1 MEPTNNDAVV
11 SFKDTLNLPH
21 TDFPIRP
28 KSAQD
33 DPALIVRWEQ
43 SKLYEK
49 AMEANEGNTPYIL
62 HDGPPYANGHIHLG
76 HAYNKIL
83 KDIVTKS
90 HRMMGCHTP
99 IKPGWDCHGLPIE
112 HKVSGEN
119 PGVSRAHLQQLCR
132 EYAGKWINVQRE
144 EFKRLGIIMDWQN
157 PYITMDYGYEASTI
171 KAFGQFVAQK
181 CIERKNKTV
190 PWCPSDQTVLA
201 SAEIEYKDRKDP
213 SVYAL
218 FRLNSKTAASV
229 FPEIDGMIDLIVWTT
244 TPWTLPLNRAVML
257 RPKTDYVVLEIEGN
271 YYLVAKERA
280 EAIAALK
287 NVPLNIKAAAKS
299 EQLAGAQ
306 VHHPFIADLHVPIIL
321 DDEVGLSDGTACVH
335 CAPGCGPIDYEIGVK
350 NNLEIYSPISPDGKY
365 TAEINPKELK
375 DMPVADGQIWVIKK
389 LHELG
394 RLFHKASITHSYPHC
409 WRCHS
414 GLIFRATPQWFFN
427 LNKDQVKERS
437 VQAINS
443 IEFHPEQ
450 GRNFL
455 KATVENRWEWCLS
468 RQRAWGTPIPALL
481 CHDCDFAYTSE
492 EFINKVAEQVAKE
505 GIEYWTRVPLE
516 NVLPKELNCPR
527 CKTSNFYKETDILDV
542 WFDSGVSHY
551 AVLLPEHHFPAD
563 LYLEGIDQH
572 RGWFQSSLLTS
583 MILEEQP
590 AMKGIMTHGFTVDGK
605 GQKMS
610 KSLGNVIAPQEI
622 IDKLGTDGLRLWV
635 ASIGNDGDAV
645 VSERVL
651 TTVAEVYRK
660 IRNTCRG
667 LLMNLYDYDHEKD
680 KVAVEDLPALD
691 QSILRELYA
700 FNEELIN
707 YYSEYQ
713 PTRVFHE
720 LADYCSNDISSYYLD
735 IAKDRLYCDQA
746 DGHARRSAQTT
757 IYYLLDTLVRL
768 IAPVM
773 SFTAELLADE
783 YQGKNHESI
792 HLQHFAVLPEVA
804 EFLHNQ
810 TARSMP
816 LDFMPRAY
824 SGNLPD
830 TMRALNTSMYTA
842 EQDATWT
849 LLREIRRALL
859 KKLEEL
865 REKGIIHHS
874 LEAKLVVHI
883 SSEMKQYGLLQK
895 FQELL
900 KQKNSSLEHFLTEY
914 MIVSQVK
921 VVDSFEGLEETQLP
935 SITAIA
941 HHADGHKCPRC
952 WKWEASNNPDNL
964 DNRCYAVIKLLRP

>member
-28 KSAQD
+28 QASKD

-49 AMEANEGNTPYIL
+49 AMEANEGNEQYIL

-90 HRMMGCHTP
+90 RRMMGCHTP
-99 IKPGWDCHGLPIE
+99 IRPGWDCHGLPIE
-112 HKVSGEN
+112 HKVSQEN
-119 PGVSRAHLQQLCR
+119 PGASRAHLQELCR
-132 EYAGKWINVQRE
+132 AYATQWIDVQRN
-144 EFKRLGIIMDWQN
+144 EFKRLGVIMDWQH
-157 PYITMDYGYEASTI
+157 PYITMDHGYEAATLR
-171 KAFGQFVAQK
+171 AFGEFVSHHA
-181 CIERKNKTV
+181 IERKNKTV
-190 PWCPSDQTVLA
+190 PWCPFDQTVLA

-218 FRLNSKTAASV
+218 FRLNHETAVSLLPQVAG
-229 FPEIDGMIDLIVWTT
+229 PIDLIVWTT

-257 RPKTDYVVLEIEGN
+257 RPKTEYAVLEIEGN
-271 YYLVAKERA
+271 YYLVVQERA
-280 EAIAALK
+280 GAIAELKSAQK
-287 NVPLNIKAAAKS
+287 NVVATISS
-299 EQLAGAQ
+299 EKLAGAVVQ
-306 VHHPFIADLHVPIIL
+306 HPFIEELQVPIIL

-335 CAPGCGPIDYEIGVK
+335 CAPGCGPVDYEIGVK

-365 TAEINPKELK
+365 TAEIKPAELK
-375 DMPVADGQIWVIKK
+375 DMPVTDGQIWVIKK

-394 RLFHKASITHSYPHC
+394 RLFHKANITHSYPHC

-427 LNKDQVKERS
+427 LKSENVKKRS
-437 VQAINS
+437 VAAIDS

-450 GRNFL
+450 GKNFL
-455 KATVENRWEWCLS
+455 KATVEHRWEWCLS

-481 CHDCDFAYTSE
+481 CHDCDFAFTSQ
-492 EFINKVAEQVAKE
+492 EFINKVADHVAKE

-516 NVLPKELNCPR
+516 DVIPQDLTCPR
-527 CKTSNFYKETDILDV
+527 CKISNFYKETDILDV

-551 AVLLPEHHFPAD
+551 AVLVPDKHFPAD

-583 MILEEQP
+583 MILEQEP
-590 AMKGIMTHGFTVDGK
+590 AMKGIMTHGFTVDAK

-645 VSERVL
+645 VSDRVL
-651 TTVAEVYRK
+651 NTVAEVYRK

-667 LLMNLYDYDHEKD
+667 LLMNLYDYNHETD
-680 KVAVEDLPALD
+680 RIAVDDLPAFD
-691 QSILRELYA
+691 QAILRELYA
-700 FNEELIN
+700 FNNTLIG
-707 YYSEYQ
+707 YYTEYQ

-746 DGHARRSAQTT
+746 DGYERRSAQTT
-757 IYYLLDTLVRL
+757 IYYMLDTLVHL

-773 SFTAELLADE
+773 SFTAELLADA
-783 YQGKNHESI
+783 YQGPDHKSI
-792 HLQHFAVLPEVA
+792 HLQHFALLHEVG
-804 EFLHNQ
+804 EFLHSQ
-810 TARSMP
+810 SARTMP
-816 LDFMPRAY
+816 IDFMPKTY
-824 SGNLPD
+824 VGHLPE
-830 TMRALNTSMYTA
+830 TVQAINSSMFMA
-842 EQDATWT
+842 EQDALWS
-849 LLREIRRALL
+849 LLREMRSALL
-859 KKLEEL
+859 KKLEAL
-865 REKGIIHHS
+865 RERGIIHHS
-874 LEAKLVVHI
+874 LEAKLTVHFSPEI
-883 SSEMKQYGLLQK
+883 KQYALLEK
-895 FQELL
+895 FIEQL
-900 KQKNSSLEHFLTEY
+900 KQRGDSIERFLKEY
-914 MIVSQVK
+914 MIVSHVTVTNSVQ
-921 VVDSFEGLEETQLP
+921 GLEETSFQGL
-935 SITAIA
+935 SSTAS
-941 HHADGHKCPRC
+941 HADGHKCPRC
-952 WKWEASNNPDNL
+952 WQWEDSHNPHDL
-964 DNRCYAVIKLLRP
+964 CNRCYKVVGLLRR

>member
-1 MEPTNNDAVV
+1 MEPTNNDSVV

-28 KSAQD
+28 QASKD

-43 SKLYEK
+43 SQLYEK
-49 AMEANEGNTPYIL
+49 AMESNKGNEQYIL

-90 HRMMGCHTP
+90 RRMMGCHTP

-119 PGVSRAHLQQLCR
+119 PGASRAHLQQLCR
-132 EYAGKWINVQRE
+132 EYAQKWIDVQRT
-144 EFKRLGIIMDWQN
+144 EFKRLGIIMDWQH
-157 PYITMDYGYEASTI
+157 PYITMDHGYEAATI
-171 KAFGQFVAQK
+171 RAFGEFVAQN

-218 FRLNSKTAASV
+218 FRLNTKTATAL
-229 FPEIDGMIDLIVWTT
+229 FPNVDGPIDLIVWTT

-257 RPKTDYVVLEIEGN
+257 KPKTEYAVVEIEGN
-271 YYLVAKERA
+271 YYLLAQERA
-280 EAIAALK
+280 AAIAELK
-287 NVPLNIKAAAKS
+287 NVNKNVIASVNS
-299 EQLAGAQ
+299 EKLADAL

-321 DDEVGLSDGTACVH
+321 DEEVGLSDGTAVVH

-350 NNLEIYSPISPDGKY
+350 NDLEIYSPITTDGKY
-365 TAEINPKELK
+365 ADGIEPKELK
-375 DMPVADGQIWVIKK
+375 GMPVADGQIWVIKK

-394 RLFHKASITHSYPHC
+394 RLFHKANITHSYPHC

-414 GLIFRATPQWFFN
+414 PLIFRATPQWFFN
-427 LNKDQVKERS
+427 LNKDNVKERS
-437 VQAINS
+437 VQAING

-450 GRNFL
+450 GKNFL
-455 KATVENRWEWCLS
+455 KATVEHRWEWCLS

-481 CHDCDFAYTSE
+481 CHDCDYAFTSQ
-492 EFINKVAEQVAKE
+492 EFINKVADQVAKE

-516 NVLPKELNCPR
+516 GVLPKELTCAR
-527 CKTSNFYKETDILDV
+527 CNTSNFYKETDILDV
-542 WFDSGVSHY
+542 WFDSGISHY
-551 AVLLPEHHFPAD
+551 AVLLPEKQFPAD

-583 MILEEQP
+583 MILEETP

-645 VSERVL
+645 VSDRVL

-680 KVAVEDLPALD
+680 KVAVEDLPAFD
-691 QSILRELYA
+691 QAILRELFA
-700 FNEELIN
+700 FNEQLIR
-707 YYSEYQ
+707 YYADYQ

-757 IYYLLDTLVRL
+757 IYYILDTLVRL

-783 YQGKNHESI
+783 YQGKERESI
-792 HLQHFAVLPEVA
+792 HLQHFAVLHEVG
-804 EFLHNQ
+804 EFLHSQ
-810 TARSMP
+810 SARAMP
-816 LDFMPRAY
+816 IDFMPKTY
-824 SGNLPD
+824 VGHLPE
-830 TMRALNTSMYTA
+830 TIHALNSSMYIA
-842 EQDATWT
+842 EQEELWT
-849 LLREIRRALL
+849 LLREIRKALL

-874 LEAKLVVHI
+874 LEAKLRVYCAP
-883 SSEMKQYGLLQK
+883 ELKQYGLLQK
-895 FQELL
+895 FQEFLRHKDESFESFL
-900 KQKNSSLEHFLTEY
+900 KEY
-914 MIVSQVK
+914 MIVSQVE
-921 VVDSFEGLEETQLP
+921 VVNSANDLEETIVEGVFA
-935 SITAIA
+935 SAY
-941 HHADGHKCPRC
+941 HADGHKCPRC
-952 WKWEASNNPDNL
+952 WKWESNNNPNNL
-964 DNRCYAVIKLLRP
+964 DNRCYQVIKLLRP